1 MKKTKIVYLG
11 IVAVFIFGLVVGIGA
26 YRTAPTFAEE
36 SKNTEKTNPVGEF
49 LSKVASILGV
59 EESEL
64 TDAMEQAKTE
74 MIVEKLADVKVE
86 LDAKVASGDITQE
99 QANERLEGLTKR
111 IEMMGKKAEIFR
123 EKDGTPFGGFKKH
136 GGKHGGKY
144 WRKHDGNSKGLDLE
158 DIKSRIQAAV
168 EKGDITQEQADQ
180 KFQSL
185 LEKSKHNKRDW
196 NKPSED
202 EIRAQ
207 IKTAVEEGTLTQ
219 EEVDEKLQELDEKLQ
234 ELTTQ

>member
-1 MKKTKIVYLG
+1 MKRTKIVYLG
-11 IVAVFIFGLVVGIGA
+11 IVAVFIIGLVVWVGA
-26 YRTAPTFAEE
+26 YRTAPAFAEE

-74 MIVEKLADVKVE
+74 MIVEKLADVKAE
-86 LDAKVASGDITQE
+86 LDAKVASGDITQD
-99 QANERLEGLTKR
+99 QANERLEGLAKR
-111 IEMMGKKAEIFR
+111 IEMMGKKAEMFR
-123 EKDGTPFGGFKKH
+123 QKGGSPFGGFKKH
-136 GGKHGGKY
+136 GGKHGKPGGKY
-144 WRKHDGNSKGLDLE
+144 WGNHDGKPKGLNLE
-158 DIKSRIQAAV
+158 DIKIHIQEAV
-168 EKGDITQEQADQ
+168 KRGEITQEQADQ
-180 KFQSL
+180 KLQLL
-185 LEKSKHNKRDW
+185 LEKSKHNKRGW

-219 EEVDEKLQELDEKLQ
+219 EEADEKLQ
-234 ELTTQ
+234 ELTIQ